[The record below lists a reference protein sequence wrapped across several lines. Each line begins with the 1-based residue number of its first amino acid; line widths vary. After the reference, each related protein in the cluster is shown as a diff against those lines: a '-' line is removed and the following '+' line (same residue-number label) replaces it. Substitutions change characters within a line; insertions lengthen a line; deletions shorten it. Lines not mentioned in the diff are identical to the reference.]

1 GTVTQPVVFTP
12 TTRVAPERRNGAWG
26 GWFIR
31 GSTAQLLANNAIMTG
46 SGAAGSISF
55 SPGSSHRSEHP
66 LLLVHNG
73 AIVRMTN
80 CALINLAGQVG
91 NGYFSTITWDHCLVQ
106 RAITCGEWEGC
117 TNIIRHSAVIE
128 FPAVDGVY
136 NSTISD

>member
-1 GTVTQPVVFTP
+1 WSTNSRIHVTTDLTIPAGITLTIEAGTVVRVNPGVNITNTGITIINGTVTQPVVFTP

-55 SPGSSHRSEHP
+55 SPGSSHRSEQP

-73 AIVRMTN
+73 AIVR
-80 CALINLAGQVG
+80 
-91 NGYFSTITWDHCLVQ
+91 
-106 RAITCGEWEGC
+106 
-117 TNIIRHSAVIE
+117 
-128 FPAVDGVY
+128 
-136 NSTISD
+136 